1 MCHILWVMP
10 ILALPLFWFLDFSV
24 ALPLYL
30 VILAISA
37 VVQFLTIR
45 SFRKPASSGME
56 GMRGDTAEVV
66 EALHPRGTVRY
77 HSEFWSAEAREPIQ
91 VGETVRIVGNKGIR
105 LLVEKLPEPHV
116 DSDTTGPRRTLP
128 EER

>member
-30 VILAISA
+30 VVLAISA

-77 HSEFWSAEAREPIQ
+77 HSEFWSAEAREPVE

-105 LLVEKLPEPHV
+105 LLVAKLPGPN
-116 DSDTTGPRRTLP
+116 DGSRSTGAQRTVP
-128 EER
+128 EES

>member
-10 ILALPLFWFLDFSV
+10 ILALPLFWFLDFWV

-45 SFRKPASSGME
+45 SFQKPASSGME